1 MVPTPTPA
9 PPIPMQAM
17 PAPIIFAAWGSMREL
32 LFRVGEWASMARV
45 DRFTEVN
52 ASEDGKYVGLQDGYE
67 QFERSERDREA
78 ERNDRAEPAEKAK
91 RPQHRHETTK
101 YLEGDVA
108 GEHVGEQPHAVR
120 DGARKKRQH
129 LDERHQGQD
138 VDRNAARHP
147 QLEEMQTVLPE
158 SVKHDREKNE
168 KGKRNRDDDMT
179 RDCERVGNDADH
191 IEYENEHE
199 EREHQREELHAFRP
213 GRVSQCGG
221 DELVGHFGDRLQP
234 PGHERPRTGG
244 AEHQ

>member
-78 ERNDRAEPAEKAK
+78 ERNDRAEPAEKAE
-91 RPQHRHETTK
+91 RAQ
-101 YLEGDVA
+101 
-108 GEHVGEQPHAVR
+108 HVGEQPHAVR
-120 DGARKKRQH
+120 DGARQKRQH

-158 SVKHDREKNE
+158 SVNHDREKNE
-168 KGKRNRDDDMT
+168 KRERNRDDDVT
-179 RDCERVGNDADH
+179 GDGEGIGNNADH
-191 IEYENEHE
+191 VQYENEHE
-199 EREHQREELHAFRP
+199 EREHQREELHAFRA
-213 GRVSQCGG
+213 GRASQGG
-221 DELVGHFGDRLQP
+221 RDELVGHFRDRLQSP
-234 PGHERPRTGG
+234 RHQRPRTGG
-244 AEHQ
+244 AQQDRKDQGKRDQHE

>member
-67 QFERSERDREA
+67 QFEGSERDREA
-78 ERNDRAEPAEKAK
+78 ERYDRAEPAEKAE
-91 RPQHRHETTK
+91 RAQHGHETTE
-101 YLEGDVA
+101 YLECDVT
-108 GEHVGEQPHAVR
+108 GQHVGEQPHAVG
-120 DGARKKRQH
+120 DGARQKRQH

-147 QLEEMQTVLPE
+147 QLEEMQTVLPK
-158 SVKHDREKNE
+158 SVDHDREKNE
-168 KGKRNRDDDMT
+168 KSERNRDDDVT
-179 RDCERVGNDADH
+179 GDGEGIGNNADH
-191 IEYENEHE
+191 VQYENEHE

-213 GRVSQCGG
+213 GRVSQCGR
-221 DELVGHFGDRLQP
+221 DELVGHFRDRLQP
-234 PGHERPRTGG
+234 PR
-244 AEHQ
+244 HQH